1 MRSQQF
7 EFDFLWAKGG
17 DLEAKKKEWAREVKS
32 VSMREREGGVEIA
45 L

>member
-7 EFDFLWAKGG
+7 EFDFLWTKGE
-17 DLEAKKKEWAREVKS
+17 DLEGKNEWAREVES